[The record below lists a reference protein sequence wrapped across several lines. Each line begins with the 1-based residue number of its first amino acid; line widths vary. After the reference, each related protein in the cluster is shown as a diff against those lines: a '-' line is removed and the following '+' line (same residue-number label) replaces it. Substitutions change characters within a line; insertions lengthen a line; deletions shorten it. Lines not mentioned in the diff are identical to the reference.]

1 MRLLRRHTIGL
12 LTGIALVGGVI
23 TPLVLTAAPTAAAP
37 AAGAHGAAAGDFGP
51 PWVTTWGASP
61 QQAVPGSP
69 AAAGFTNQTVRN
81 IIFTSVGGDVARVQL
96 SNTFGTKPLSVGDV
110 TLAVAGT
117 GASVVP
123 GTVHQV
129 TFGGSGS
136 IKIPVGAQ
144 VLSDPVFMQVPAL
157 ADLAVS
163 VYLPH
168 STGPATNHG
177 DAQQV
182 NWVSAAGDHAA
193 DTGAAAYT
201 TQVPSWFFADDVTV
215 QSSHV
220 FGTVVAFGDSITDGF
235 RSTVGANTRWP
246 NDLARRLDALHGFTL
261 SVDDQGISGNRVL
274 TSDECCGVNAL
285 ARLQRDVL
293 GQAGVRD
300 VIYLEGINDFGFS
313 VLPPNPV
320 INPVTNVSAAQ
331 VIAGDKQ
338 IIAYAHAQGLRIFG
352 ATLTPFQGAGYYSA
366 AGEKKRE
373 AVNNWIRTSGA
384 FDGVID
390 FDKVV
395 RDPSNPLIINPAFDS
410 GDHLH
415 PNDAGYQ
422 AMANAI
428 NLQMLLFGQ
437 H

>member
-1 MRLLRRHTIGL
+1 MKQARRRTIGL
-12 LTGIALVGGVI
+12 LTGIVLVSGAI
-23 TPLVLTAAPTAAAP
+23 TPAVLAAAP
-37 AAGAHGAAAGDFGP
+37 AASAHVAASSARGFGGL
-51 PWVTTWGASP
+51 WVTTWGASP
-61 QQAVPGSP
+61 QQAVPGSS
-69 AAAGFTNQTVRN
+69 AATGFDNQTVRN
-81 IIFTSVGGDVARVQL
+81 IIFTSVGGDSARVQL
-96 SNTFGTKPLSVGDV
+96 TNTFGAKPLAVGHV
-110 TLAVAGT
+110 TIGVAGA
-117 GASVVP
+117 GASLVP

-129 TFGGSGS
+129 TFGGSSS

-144 VLSDPVFMQVPAL
+144 VLSDPVPMQVPAL

-168 STGPATNHG
+168 TTGPATNHG

-182 NWVSAAGDHAA
+182 NWVAAGDHATDQDA
-193 DTGAAAYT
+193 GAFT
-201 TQVPSWFFADDVTV
+201 TQVQSWYFVDDVTV
-215 QSSHV
+215 QSDRA
-220 FGTVVAFGDSITDGF
+220 FGTVVTFGDSITDGLQ
-235 RSTVGANTRWP
+235 STVGANARWP
-246 NDLARRLDALHGFTL
+246 NDLARRLDALPGFTL

-300 VIYLEGINDFGFS
+300 VILLEGINDFGFS

-320 INPVTNVSAAQ
+320 YNPTTNVSAQ
-331 VIAGDKQ
+331 QIIAGYEQ

-352 ATLTPFQGAGYYSA
+352 ATMTPFQGAGYYSA

-395 RDPSNPLIINPAFDS
+395 RDPSNPLMINPAYDS

-428 NLQMLLFGQ
+428 DLEMLLRGGQ
-437 H
+437 R

>member
-1 MRLLRRHTIGL
+1 M
-12 LTGIALVGGVI
+12 LVSGAI
-23 TPLVLTAAPTAAAP
+23 TPPVLTAAPTAAAEP
-37 AAGAHGAAAGDFGP
+37 AAAAAPAVPGAAHGAAAAPGDFGP
-51 PWVTTWGASP
+51 PWVTAWSASP

-81 IIFTSVGGDVARVQL
+81 IIFTSVSGDVARVQL
-96 SNTFGTKPLSVGDV
+96 TNTFGRKPLAVGDV

-129 TFGGSGS
+129 TFGGSTS
-136 IKIPVGAQ
+136 ITIPVGAQ
-144 VLSDPVFMQVPAL
+144 VLSDPVVMQVPAL
-157 ADLAVS
+157 QDLAVS
-163 VYLPH
+163 IFLPRT
-168 STGPATNHG
+168 TGPATNHG

-182 NWVSAAGDHAA
+182 NWVSTAGDHTT
-193 DTGAAAYT
+193 DTSAAAYT
-201 TQVPSWFFADDVTV
+201 TQVPSWYFADDVNV
-215 QSSHV
+215 QSGHV

-235 RSTVGANTRWP
+235 HSTVGANTRWP

-261 SVDDQGISGNRVL
+261 SVADEGISGNRVL
-274 TSDECCGVNAL
+274 NSDECCGVNAL

-293 GQAGVRD
+293 SQAGVRD
-300 VIYLEGINDFGFS
+300 VILLEGINDFGFS
-313 VLPPNPV
+313 QLPPNPV
-320 INPVTNVSAAQ
+320 IDPVTNVSAQQ

-373 AVNNWIRTSGA
+373 EVNNWIRTSGA

-390 FDKVV
+390 FDKVI

-428 NLQMLLFGQ
+428 NLQMLLFG